1 VLSLVLLAVSLAT
14 LLLLRERWLGRTR
27 VGA

>member
-1 VLSLVLLAVSLAT
+1 VLLAVSLAT
-14 LLLLRERWLGRTR
+14 LLLLRDRWLGRTA